1 MATPMR
7 HVSGG
12 LCLAAAAALFAG
24 ASWGIP
30 WGSSIA
36 GGPRPGEGDM
46 FVPRGTQRTDRAPH
60 IPRWSHAPERV
71 RAGGALRPV
80 IANSHLTGH
89 TIALEVTWKALGD
102 LLSLQARLV
111 LVENIQKTV
120 ADYCDVPLADLLPK
134 RGRRLVA
141 RPRELA
147 MALAKELTHLVCPG
161 LAMPSAAA
169 ITPSGGRLTRGP
181 KSFGAKATGVP
192 RGTGGEPMLAAR
204 SCSWPWE
211 HEAHKSSDLS
221 HRHCIKHR
229 ISLRA
234 RGSLFND
241 ELPCIRNS
249 KRLKQ
254 VDRIT
259 CESLDPYWQGPITG
273 PGF

>member
-1 MATPMR
+1 MSRSPGSRWGHRRVLHRLCCLARWCRSGQPPRVPGRRPGHRLRIGPPTLRGYPSPTTEAIMATPMR

-80 IANSHLTGH
+80 IANSHLTGR

-169 ITPSGGRLTRGP
+169 ITPPGGRLTRGP

-192 RGTGGEPMLAAR
+192 RGTGGRAYARRSELFLALGA
-204 SCSWPWE
+204 
-211 HEAHKSSDLS
+211 
-221 HRHCIKHR
+221 
-229 ISLRA
+229 
-234 RGSLFND
+234 
-241 ELPCIRNS
+241 
-249 KRLKQ
+249 
-254 VDRIT
+254 
-259 CESLDPYWQGPITG
+259 
-273 PGF
+273 